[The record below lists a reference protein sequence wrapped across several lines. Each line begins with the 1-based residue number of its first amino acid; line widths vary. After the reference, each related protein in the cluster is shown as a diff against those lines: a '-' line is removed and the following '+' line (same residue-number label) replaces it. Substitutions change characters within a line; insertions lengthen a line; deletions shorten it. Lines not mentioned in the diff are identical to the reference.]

1 MVLPYCQTL
10 DAWHAWT
17 FARAKDVRLAYQMHP
32 PYFRARRCEHLGA
45 RLLRRQDH
53 PGHRDHRDHRD
64 HPHYLFHRDHR
75 AHRLRPDVPG
85 D

>member
-10 DAWHAWT
+10 DAWHAST
-17 FARAKDVRLAYQMHP
+17 SAPAKDVRLAYQMHP

-45 RLLRRQDH
+45 RRLLHRGRQGH
-53 PGHRDHRDHRD
+53 PDF
-64 HPHYLFHRDHR
+64 LFHRGHQGHPDFLFHR
-75 AHRLRPDVPG
+75 GHRFRPDVLG